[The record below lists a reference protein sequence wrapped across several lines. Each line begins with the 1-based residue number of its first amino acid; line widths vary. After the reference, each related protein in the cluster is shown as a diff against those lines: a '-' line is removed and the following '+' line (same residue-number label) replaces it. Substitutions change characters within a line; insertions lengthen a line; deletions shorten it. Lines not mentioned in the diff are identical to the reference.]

1 MDSKNTLLITGA
13 TGQLGA
19 FLLAELLGWGQSPA
33 YSGTILCAKRPSSS
47 LEQLECVAEFYGKS
61 RKAYKQPRVH
71 FLDLDLG
78 YGVGSAEWLSEYCA
92 KEQLPRVRSVIH
104 AAAVIDINSSAP
116 GGNKNEQITAELLN
130 LAEALA
136 LEHFTHISSIA
147 VMGGNAPLGQIEF
160 LEPQDFQPTKKK
172 VGLGSYA
179 KSKIFSE
186 LQVWRAQQE
195 GLSTTVIRPGV
206 ILGIG
211 PLHRAPQELWRRLW
225 KGTLPFAT
233 DGCSGV
239 VDVRD
244 VAAIVYAAHQS
255 KTEGPIIAVAEHP
268 TFYELLQWM
277 QNGLGKTRKLKFF
290 PANPWL
296 NRMRAISF
304 LSRVPGFGKYF
315 TAQMRIM
322 LFSKTHYNGATGAA
336 LLKDGYRAIN
346 TSAKELGKFMRHVA
360 DR

>member
-33 YSGTILCAKRPSSS
+33 YSGAILCAKRPTSSFD
-47 LEQLECVAEFYGKS
+47 QLEYVASFYGQPS
-61 RKAYKQPRVH
+61 KAYLNPQVH
-71 FLDLDLG
+71 FVDLDLG
-78 YGVGSAEWLSEYCA
+78 YGAGSAEWLSDYCK
-92 KEQLPRVRSVIH
+92 KEQLPQVHSVIH
-104 AAAVIDINSSAP
+104 AAAVIDITPSVR
-116 GGNKNEQITAELLN
+116 GGNKNEQITAEMLH
-130 LAEALA
+130 LAEALGV
-136 LEHFTHISSIA
+136 EHFTHVSSIA
-147 VMGGNAPLGQIEF
+147 VMGGNAPLGQIEY

-195 GLSTTVIRPGV
+195 GLSTTVVRPGV
-206 ILGIG
+206 ILGMG
-211 PLHRAPQELWRRLW
+211 PLHRAPQELWKRLW

-244 VAAIVYAAHQS
+244 VAAIVYAAHES
-255 KTEGPIIAVAEHP
+255 KTEGPVVAVAEHP

-277 QNGLGKTRKLKFF
+277 QSGLGKTRKLWLL
-290 PANPWL
+290 PAKPWL
-296 NRMRAISF
+296 NRMRAVSF
-304 LSRVPGFGKYF
+304 LSKFPWIGNYF

-322 LFSKTHYNGATGAA
+322 LFSKTRYNGTSGAD
-336 LLKDGYRAIN
+336 LLEGGYRAIAP
-346 TSAKELGKFMRHVA
+346 SAMELGQFMRRVA

>member
-33 YSGTILCAKRPSSS
+33 YSGTILCAKRPTSSF
-47 LEQLECVAEFYGKS
+47 EQLDRVVEFYEQP
-61 RKAYKQPRVH
+61 RKAYQQPLVH
-71 FLDLDLG
+71 FIDLDLG
-78 YGVGSAEWLSEYCA
+78 YGAGSAEWISAYCDQHA
-92 KEQLPRVRSVIH
+92 IAPVYSVIH
-104 AAAVIDINSSAP
+104 TAAVIDINQKAP
-116 GGNKNEQITAELLN
+116 GGNQNERVTAEVLH
-130 LAEALA
+130 LAEALDVA
-136 LEHFTHISSIA
+136 HFTHISSIA
-147 VMGGNAPLGQIEF
+147 VMGGNAPLGQVEL
-160 LEPQDFQPTKKK
+160 LEPQDFQATKKK

-179 KSKIFSE
+179 KSKIYSE

-195 GLSTTVIRPGV
+195 GLSTTVVRPGV

-211 PLHRAPQELWRRLW
+211 PLYRAPQELWKRLW

-255 KTEGPIIAVAEHP
+255 KIEGPIVAVAEHP
-268 TFYELLQWM
+268 SFYELLQWM
-277 QNGLGKTRKLKFF
+277 QNGLGKKRKLLYLQMK
-290 PANPWL
+290 PWL
-296 NRMRAISF
+296 NRMRSVSF
-304 LSRVPGFGKYF
+304 LSSLPWIGKYF

-322 LFSKTHYNGATGAA
+322 LFSRTQYNGQSGAD
-336 LLKDGYRAIN
+336 LLEGGYRN
-346 TSAKELGKFMRHVA
+346 LQQSAQELGKFMRRIAEH
-360 DR
+360 